1 MMKNSIQKILMAGL
15 VLLIAFVLCPI
26 SLEAVQREVKVAV
39 LPFDISSAGPFSFV
53 GPATEEVLSSRLASG
68 SISVMDS
75 LEIQRITDKRQGFI
89 SSLDARDMV
98 GKLGVD
104 YVVTGKVIAEGEGL
118 TIGMDLLQVDSESPL
133 FSLVFSPVS
142 LDEVPSRIEDFAT
155 QAAKHILNVPK
166 SVTAEPDTKD
176 EQKVSQKLSQEEIA
190 QDEDLI
196 IARMHPD
203 LLIRQSDKD
212 SDKPERI
219 STPLDEELYTQELPF
234 MPPEPLPVPA
244 SILPCSPPETKIA
257 EEQVAATIPH
267 ASSTEQLIPTDEP
280 IHHPEQ
286 NLQQTSEEQTAST
299 SLPGSE
305 QLVLSQPAVKEK
317 KKGWF
322 SWIKKPWGSKDTS
335 VQSTA
340 PAPDF
345 PYQPPETKIAEEQV
359 AATIPQTSSTE
370 QPITTDG
377 PIWQWY

>member
-1 MMKNSIQKILMAGL
+1 MWYLEKDLINVMKNSIQKILMAGL
-15 VLLIAFVLCPI
+15 GLFIAFVLCPI

-104 YVVTGKVIAEGEGL
+104 YVITGKVIAEGERL

-166 SVTAEPDTKD
+166 SVTAESDTKD

-190 QDEDLI
+190 QDEDLV

-219 STPLDEELYTQELPF
+219 STPSDEELYTQELPF

-244 SILPCSPPETKIA
+244 SM
-257 EEQVAATIPH
+257 
-267 ASSTEQLIPTDEP
+267 
-280 IHHPEQ
+280 
-286 NLQQTSEEQTAST
+286 QQTSEEQTAST

-345 PYQPPETKIAEEQV
+345 PYQPPETKTAEEQV

-370 QPITTDG
+370 QPNTTDG

>member
-1 MMKNSIQKILMAGL
+1 MWYLEKDLINVMKNSIQKILMAGL
-15 VLLIAFVLCPI
+15 GLFIAFVLCPI

-104 YVVTGKVIAEGEGL
+104 YVITGKVIAEGERL

-166 SVTAEPDTKD
+166 SVTAESDTKD

-190 QDEDLI
+190 QDEDLV

-219 STPLDEELYTQELPF
+219 STPSDEELYTRELPF

-244 SILPCSPPETKIA
+244 SM
-257 EEQVAATIPH
+257 
-267 ASSTEQLIPTDEP
+267 
-280 IHHPEQ
+280 
-286 NLQQTSEEQTAST
+286 QQTSEEQTAST

-305 QLVLSQPAVKEK
+305 QLVLPQPAVKEK

-345 PYQPPETKIAEEQV
+345 PYQPPETKTAEEQV

-370 QPITTDG
+370 QPNTTDG

>member
-1 MMKNSIQKILMAGL
+1 MKNSIQKILLAGL
-15 VLLIAFVLCPI
+15 GLLIAFVLCPI
-26 SLEAVQREVKVAV
+26 SLEAAQREVKIAV

-53 GPATEEVLSSRLASG
+53 GPATEEVLNSRLASG

-75 LEIQRITDKRQGFI
+75 FEIQRITNKRQGFI
-89 SSLDARDMV
+89 SSLNARDMV

-104 YVVTGKVIAEGEGL
+104 YVVTGKVIAEGEGI

-142 LDEVPSRIEDFAT
+142 LDEVPSRIESFAT

-190 QDEDLI
+190 QDEELV

-212 SDKPERI
+212 FGKLERI
-219 STPLDEELYTQELPF
+219 SMPSDEELYTKELPF

-244 SILPCSPPETKIA
+244 SM
-257 EEQVAATIPH
+257 
-267 ASSTEQLIPTDEP
+267 
-280 IHHPEQ
+280 
-286 NLQQTSEEQTAST
+286 QQTSEEQTAST

-305 QLVLSQPAVKEK
+305 QLVLPQPAVKEK

-340 PAPDF
+340 STPAF
-345 PYQPPETKIAEEQV
+345 TYQPPETKTVEEQV

-370 QPITTDG
+370 QPIPTDG